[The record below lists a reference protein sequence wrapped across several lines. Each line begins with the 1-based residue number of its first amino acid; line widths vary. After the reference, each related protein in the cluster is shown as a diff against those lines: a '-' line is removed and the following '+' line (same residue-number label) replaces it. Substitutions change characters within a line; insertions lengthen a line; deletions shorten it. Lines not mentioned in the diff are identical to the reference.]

1 MKQKLRRYL
10 YLTLIL
16 ILTLT
21 AMPASAFADTD
32 SYGVDAEWYNFRN
45 NPENNG
51 ITDSATPVTA
61 EETALKWGVKYGTGW
76 SAAPT
81 PPLILNG
88 KLYIG
93 VGNQILELDRETGEE
108 LRRSDEMIGNVGY
121 AMNPLTY
128 ADGKLFV
135 QVGNGCIQ
143 AVDLKTLQCLWYTE
157 KIGGQTLCPISY
169 TNIDGTGYIYSGTW
183 ASETRAGS
191 YFCVTTDDENLTD
204 ADGTK
209 GGGKIKRLTWQ
220 FTPSKDD
227 EEVTSTPRG
236 FYWAGAYACENYVA
250 VGSDDGDYE
259 GSYTD
264 GACFYTLDPKTGEII
279 DKIGGIAGD
288 IRTTTVY
295 DNGYLYFGT
304 KGGVL
309 YKVEVSVNGELSNPS
324 SIDIKAALE
333 SDGTMMTAAPIVYGN
348 KIYVG
353 VSGSGGQFD
362 ADGGHCFC
370 VIDNSTGLNNDSVMY
385 TIAIPGYP
393 QAAALASTAYVN
405 EDFNGDNEPDG
416 RVYLYFTYN
425 APPGG
430 IYYCY
435 DTAEQTKYN
444 EDQSGLLFTPPTEMQ
459 QYCISTI
466 CTDNEGT
473 LYYKNDSCYLMAVEK
488 NPAYLN
494 GITVTGT
501 NQEAVSWDRNFASTV
516 TDYTL
521 KVPAT
526 METANI
532 TLDMNEG
539 MTATV
544 NGVGYKED
552 GVQIPLQQG
561 DTTVTVVV
569 SKDGHSRTYTLNVS
583 MLKAISTLDSMKVG
597 TSNSFSSFVN
607 LTPEFASAVTD
618 YSADTSATSNSF
630 WRVWL
635 KATDENST
643 INVTGVENVN
653 KINTSNGTPATDG
666 HDRWN
671 VYKVDRTKSAKVRI
685 DVTSEDGQVTTSYNL
700 TLLVPVKV
708 TGIEMSQ
715 EAATIDV
722 TETLDLDVTVKPSDA
737 TVQTVKWYSSNEE
750 IATVDENG
758 KVTPLKAG
766 NVTITAISDDSS
778 SITAKCEVTITAK
791 AALEGIKVGTSNS
804 FMSFLDITP
813 EFSPN
818 VTEYWVNTTDIGTFS
833 RVWVKAADP
842 DATVEVTYDDPNVLL
857 AQLHLGNEYTDYYDR
872 WHVDK
877 NDYDQDATIFID
889 VTSQDG
895 EKTTRYTLHL
905 FVNID
910 ATGVKINL
918 PEGYDGEIDVT
929 ETLQLSAE
937 VSPDNA
943 TVKTV
948 TWKSSDESIATV
960 DTNGKVTPMSSG
972 KVTITAVAD
981 GDNSITAE
989 CQVTITDKAAEVDAL
1004 IGGIG
1009 EVTLDSKAAID
1020 EARTAYEALT
1030 ADQKALV
1037 TKLANL
1043 EEAEAKYQELKDAAD
1058 KEETDKAAAKAVDE
1072 KITAIGEVTLGSKAA
1087 IDEARTAYEALTA
1100 DQKALVTKL
1109 ANLEEAEAKYQELK
1123 DAADKEE
1130 TDKAAAKAVDEKITA
1145 IGEVTLD
1152 SKAAI
1157 DEARTAYE
1165 ALTGD
1170 QKALVT
1176 KLTDLE
1182 AAEEEY
1188 QELYLG
1194 KVKEEAVSE
1203 INSYKDMADYRQAQ
1217 QEELTALIEAAE
1229 AAIGSAESEEAVNEA
1244 VISVKAEMDKVK
1256 TDDQLAEEEKLAADQ
1271 AAAGAVDEK
1280 ITAIGEVTLNSKA
1293 AIDEARTAYEAL
1305 TEDQKAL
1312 VTKLS
1317 DLEAAEKAY
1326 EELTNGN
1333 DDQIDDPGQPDDNDQ
1348 STNGTQNNATDPE
1361 NDKKDDTSMP
1371 KTGDDFM
1378 LLAWIAVLAFAS
1390 SGIVVFRRE
1399 RHNK

>member
-10 YLTLIL
+10 CMTLIL
-16 ILTLT
+16 ILTLS
-21 AMPASAFADTD
+21 AMPMSAFADTD

-51 ITDSATPVTA
+51 ITDSNTPITA

-81 PPLILNG
+81 PPLILSGN
-88 KLYIG
+88 LYIG
-93 VGNQILELDRETGEE
+93 VGNQILELDRETGKEI
-108 LRRSDEMIGNVGY
+108 RRSDEMIGNVGY

-143 AVDLKTLQCLWYTE
+143 AVDLKTLRCLWYTE

-191 YFCVTTDDENLTD
+191 YFCVTTDDKNLTD

-209 GGGKIKRLTWQ
+209 GGGKIKSLTWQ
-220 FTPSKDD
+220 FTPSEDD
-227 EEVTSTPRG
+227 EAVAGTPRG

-250 VGSDDGDYE
+250 VGSDDGEKE

-264 GACFYTLDPKTGEII
+264 GACFYTLDPKTGKII

-309 YKVEVSVNGELSNPS
+309 YKVEVSVNGKLSNPS
-324 SIDIKAALE
+324 SIDIKAALD

-370 VIDNSTGLNNDSVMY
+370 VIDNSTGLNNDSVKY

-393 QAAALASTAYVN
+393 QAAALASTAYVD

-435 DTAEQTKYN
+435 DTAEQTEYN
-444 EDQSGLLFTPPTEMQ
+444 EDQSGLLFTQPTEMQ

-501 NQEAVSWDRNFASTV
+501 KQEAVSWDRNFVSTV

-544 NGVGYKED
+544 NGVDYKED
-552 GVQIPLQQG
+552 GVQIALQQG

-569 SKDGHSRTYTLNVS
+569 SKDGYSRTYTLNIS

-597 TSNSFSSFVN
+597 TVNSFGSFVN

-618 YSADTSATSNSF
+618 YSADTSATSTRF

-643 INVTGVENVN
+643 IEVTGVENVEE
-653 KINTSNGTPATDG
+653 IETLSGTPATYG

-737 TVQTVKWYSSNEE
+737 TVQTVKWYSSDDE

-766 NVTITAISDDSS
+766 NVTITAISDDGA
-778 SITAKCEVTITAK
+778 SITAKCEVTI
-791 AALEGIKVGTSNS
+791 G
-804 FMSFLDITP
+804 
-813 EFSPN
+813 
-818 VTEYWVNTTDIGTFS
+818 
-833 RVWVKAADP
+833 
-842 DATVEVTYDDPNVLL
+842 
-857 AQLHLGNEYTDYYDR
+857 
-872 WHVDK
+872 
-877 NDYDQDATIFID
+877 
-889 VTSQDG
+889 
-895 EKTTRYTLHL
+895 
-905 FVNID
+905 
-910 ATGVKINL
+910 
-918 PEGYDGEIDVT
+918 
-929 ETLQLSAE
+929 
-937 VSPDNA
+937 
-943 TVKTV
+943 
-948 TWKSSDESIATV
+948 
-960 DTNGKVTPMSSG
+960 
-972 KVTITAVAD
+972 
-981 GDNSITAE
+981 
-989 CQVTITDKAAEVDAL
+989 DKAAEVDAL
-1004 IGGIG
+1004 ISAIG
-1009 EVTLDSKAAID
+1009 EVTLDSKADID
-1020 EARTAYEALT
+1020 IARAAYDSLT
-1030 ADQKALV
+1030 DDQKALV
-1037 TKLANL
+1037 TKLSDL
-1043 EEAEAKYQELKDAAD
+1043 EAAEAKYQELKEAAD
-1058 KEETDKAAAKAVDE
+1058 KEAADKAAA
-1072 KITAIGEVTLGSKAA
+1072 G
-1087 IDEARTAYEALTA
+1087 
-1100 DQKALVTKL
+1100 
-1109 ANLEEAEAKYQELK
+1109 
-1123 DAADKEE
+1123 
-1130 TDKAAAKAVDEKITA
+1130 AVDEKITA

-1165 ALTGD
+1165 ALTVD

-1217 QEELTALIEAAE
+1217 QEELTALIEAAK

-1271 AAAGAVDEK
+1271 AAAGEVDEK

-1305 TEDQKAL
+1305 TGDQKAL

-1333 DDQIDDPGQPDDNDQ
+1333 DDKIDDPGQPDDNDQ

>member
-10 YLTLIL
+10 YLTLVL

-21 AMPASAFADTD
+21 AMPMSAFADTD

-51 ITDSATPVTA
+51 ITDSAIPVTA

-93 VGNQILELDRETGEE
+93 VGNQILMLDRETGEE

-143 AVDLKTLQCLWYTE
+143 AVDLETLQCLWYTE

-209 GGGKIKRLTWQ
+209 GGGKIKSLTWQ
-220 FTPSKDD
+220 FTPFEDD

-264 GACFYTLDPKTGEII
+264 GACFYTLDPETGEII

-324 SIDIKAALE
+324 SIDIKAALD

-370 VIDNSTGLNNDSVMY
+370 VIDNSTGLDNDSVMY

-393 QAAALASTAYVN
+393 QAAALASTAYVD

-435 DTAEQTKYN
+435 DTAEQTEYN

-501 NQEAVSWDRNFASTV
+501 KQEAVSWDRNFASTV

-521 KVPAT
+521 KVSAT

-544 NGVGYKED
+544 NGVDYKED

-569 SKDGHSRTYTLNVS
+569 SKDGYSRTYTLNIS
-583 MLKAISTLDSMKVG
+583 MLKTISTLDSMKVG

-618 YSADTSATSNSF
+618 YSADTSATSTSF

-643 INVTGVENVN
+643 IEVTGVENVE
-653 KINTSNGTPATDG
+653 KINTSSGTPVTDG

-671 VYKVDRTKSAKVRI
+671 VYKLDDEKTAKIRI

-715 EAATIDV
+715 TTASIDV
-722 TETLDLDVTVKPSDA
+722 TETLDLDVTVTPSDA
-737 TVQTVKWYSSNEE
+737 TVQTVKWYSSDDD

-766 NVTITAISDDSS
+766 NVTITAISDDGA
-778 SITAKCEVTITAK
+778 SITAKCEVTI
-791 AALEGIKVGTSNS
+791 G
-804 FMSFLDITP
+804 
-813 EFSPN
+813 
-818 VTEYWVNTTDIGTFS
+818 
-833 RVWVKAADP
+833 
-842 DATVEVTYDDPNVLL
+842 
-857 AQLHLGNEYTDYYDR
+857 
-872 WHVDK
+872 
-877 NDYDQDATIFID
+877 
-889 VTSQDG
+889 
-895 EKTTRYTLHL
+895 
-905 FVNID
+905 
-910 ATGVKINL
+910 
-918 PEGYDGEIDVT
+918 
-929 ETLQLSAE
+929 
-937 VSPDNA
+937 
-943 TVKTV
+943 
-948 TWKSSDESIATV
+948 
-960 DTNGKVTPMSSG
+960 
-972 KVTITAVAD
+972 
-981 GDNSITAE
+981 
-989 CQVTITDKAAEVDAL
+989 DKAAEVDAL
-1004 IGGIG
+1004 ISAIG
-1009 EVTLDSKAAID
+1009 EVTLDSKADID
-1020 EARTAYEALT
+1020 IARAAYDSLT
-1030 ADQKALV
+1030 DDQKALV
-1037 TKLANL
+1037 TKLSDL
-1043 EEAEAKYQELKDAAD
+1043 EAAEAKYQELKEAAD
-1058 KEETDKAAAKAVDE
+1058 KEAADKAAA
-1072 KITAIGEVTLGSKAA
+1072 G
-1087 IDEARTAYEALTA
+1087 
-1100 DQKALVTKL
+1100 
-1109 ANLEEAEAKYQELK
+1109 
-1123 DAADKEE
+1123 
-1130 TDKAAAKAVDEKITA
+1130 AVDEKITA

-1165 ALTGD
+1165 ALTVD

-1217 QEELTALIEAAE
+1217 QEELTALIEAAK

-1256 TDDQLAEEEKLAADQ
+1256 TDDRLAEEEKLAADQ

-1399 RHNK
+1399 KHNK

>member
-10 YLTLIL
+10 YLTLVL

-21 AMPASAFADTD
+21 AMPMSAFADTD

-51 ITDSATPVTA
+51 ITDSAIPVTA

-93 VGNQILELDRETGEE
+93 VGNQILMLDRETGEE

-143 AVDLKTLQCLWYTE
+143 AVDLETLQCLWYTE

-209 GGGKIKRLTWQ
+209 GGGKIKSLTWQ
-220 FTPSKDD
+220 FTPFEDD

-264 GACFYTLDPKTGEII
+264 GACFYTLDPETGEII

-324 SIDIKAALE
+324 SIDIKAALD

-370 VIDNSTGLNNDSVMY
+370 VIDNSTGLDNDSVMY

-393 QAAALASTAYVN
+393 QAAALASTAYVD

-435 DTAEQTKYN
+435 DTAEQTEYN

-501 NQEAVSWDRNFASTV
+501 KQEAVSWDRNFASTV

-521 KVPAT
+521 KVSAT

-544 NGVGYKED
+544 NGVDYKED

-569 SKDGHSRTYTLNVS
+569 SKDGYSRTYTLNIS
-583 MLKAISTLDSMKVG
+583 MLKTISTLDSMKVG

-618 YSADTSATSNSF
+618 YSADTSATSTSF

-643 INVTGVENVN
+643 IEVTGVENVE
-653 KINTSNGTPATDG
+653 KINTSSGTPVTDG

-671 VYKVDRTKSAKVRI
+671 VYKLDDEKTAKIRI

-715 EAATIDV
+715 TTASIDV
-722 TETLDLDVTVKPSDA
+722 TETLDLDVTVTPSDA
-737 TVQTVKWYSSNEE
+737 TVQTVKWYSSDDE

-766 NVTITAISDDSS
+766 NVTITAISDDGA
-778 SITAKCEVTITAK
+778 SITAKCEVTI
-791 AALEGIKVGTSNS
+791 G
-804 FMSFLDITP
+804 
-813 EFSPN
+813 
-818 VTEYWVNTTDIGTFS
+818 
-833 RVWVKAADP
+833 
-842 DATVEVTYDDPNVLL
+842 
-857 AQLHLGNEYTDYYDR
+857 
-872 WHVDK
+872 
-877 NDYDQDATIFID
+877 
-889 VTSQDG
+889 
-895 EKTTRYTLHL
+895 
-905 FVNID
+905 
-910 ATGVKINL
+910 
-918 PEGYDGEIDVT
+918 
-929 ETLQLSAE
+929 
-937 VSPDNA
+937 
-943 TVKTV
+943 
-948 TWKSSDESIATV
+948 
-960 DTNGKVTPMSSG
+960 
-972 KVTITAVAD
+972 
-981 GDNSITAE
+981 
-989 CQVTITDKAAEVDAL
+989 DKAAEVDAL
-1004 IGGIG
+1004 ISAIG
-1009 EVTLDSKAAID
+1009 EVTLDSKADID
-1020 EARTAYEALT
+1020 IARAAYDSLT
-1030 ADQKALV
+1030 DDQKALV
-1037 TKLANL
+1037 TKLSDL
-1043 EEAEAKYQELKDAAD
+1043 EAAEAKYQELKEAAD
-1058 KEETDKAAAKAVDE
+1058 KEAADKAAA
-1072 KITAIGEVTLGSKAA
+1072 G
-1087 IDEARTAYEALTA
+1087 
-1100 DQKALVTKL
+1100 
-1109 ANLEEAEAKYQELK
+1109 
-1123 DAADKEE
+1123 
-1130 TDKAAAKAVDEKITA
+1130 AVDEKITA

-1165 ALTGD
+1165 ALTVD

-1217 QEELTALIEAAE
+1217 QEELTALIEAAK

-1256 TDDQLAEEEKLAADQ
+1256 TDDRLAEEEKLAADQ

-1399 RHNK
+1399 KHNK

>member
-10 YLTLIL
+10 YLTLVL

-51 ITDSATPVTA
+51 ITDSAIPVTA
-61 EETALKWGVKYGTGW
+61 EETALKWGVKYGKGW

-93 VGNQILELDRETGEE
+93 VGNQILELDRKTGEE

-143 AVDLKTLQCLWYTE
+143 AVDLETLQCLWYTE

-191 YFCVTTDDENLTD
+191 YFCVTTDNKNLTD
-204 ADGTK
+204 AGDTK
-209 GGGKIKRLTWQ
+209 GGGRIKSLTWQ
-220 FTPSKDD
+220 FTPSEDD

-324 SIDIKAALE
+324 SIDIKAALD

-370 VIDNSTGLNNDSVMY
+370 VIDNSTGLDNDSVMY

-393 QAAALASTAYVN
+393 QAAALASTAYVD

-435 DTAEQTKYN
+435 DTAEQTEYN

-501 NQEAVSWDRNFASTV
+501 KQEAVSWDRNFASTV

-544 NGVGYKED
+544 NGVDYKED
-552 GVQIPLQQG
+552 GVQIALQQG

-569 SKDGHSRTYTLNVS
+569 SKDGYSRTYTLNIS
-583 MLKAISTLDSMKVG
+583 MLKTISTLDSMKVG

-618 YSADTSATSNSF
+618 YSADTSATSTSF

-643 INVTGVENVN
+643 IEVTGVENVE
-653 KINTSNGTPATDG
+653 KINTSSGTPVTDG

-671 VYKVDRTKSAKVRI
+671 VYKLDDEKTAKIRI

-715 EAATIDV
+715 TTASIDV
-722 TETLDLDVTVKPSDA
+722 TETLDLDVTVTPSDA
-737 TVQTVKWYSSNEE
+737 TVQTVKWYSSDDE

-766 NVTITAISDDSS
+766 NVTITAISDDGA
-778 SITAKCEVTITAK
+778 SITAKCEVTI
-791 AALEGIKVGTSNS
+791 G
-804 FMSFLDITP
+804 
-813 EFSPN
+813 
-818 VTEYWVNTTDIGTFS
+818 
-833 RVWVKAADP
+833 
-842 DATVEVTYDDPNVLL
+842 
-857 AQLHLGNEYTDYYDR
+857 
-872 WHVDK
+872 
-877 NDYDQDATIFID
+877 
-889 VTSQDG
+889 
-895 EKTTRYTLHL
+895 
-905 FVNID
+905 
-910 ATGVKINL
+910 
-918 PEGYDGEIDVT
+918 
-929 ETLQLSAE
+929 
-937 VSPDNA
+937 
-943 TVKTV
+943 
-948 TWKSSDESIATV
+948 
-960 DTNGKVTPMSSG
+960 
-972 KVTITAVAD
+972 
-981 GDNSITAE
+981 
-989 CQVTITDKAAEVDAL
+989 DKAAEVDAL
-1004 IGGIG
+1004 ISAIG
-1009 EVTLDSKAAID
+1009 EVTLDSKADID
-1020 EARTAYEALT
+1020 IARAAYDSLT
-1030 ADQKALV
+1030 DDQKALV
-1037 TKLANL
+1037 TKLSDL
-1043 EEAEAKYQELKDAAD
+1043 EAAEAKYQELKEAAD
-1058 KEETDKAAAKAVDE
+1058 KEAADKAAA
-1072 KITAIGEVTLGSKAA
+1072 G
-1087 IDEARTAYEALTA
+1087 
-1100 DQKALVTKL
+1100 
-1109 ANLEEAEAKYQELK
+1109 
-1123 DAADKEE
+1123 
-1130 TDKAAAKAVDEKITA
+1130 AVDEKITA

-1165 ALTGD
+1165 ALTVD

-1217 QEELTALIEAAE
+1217 QEELTALIEAAK

-1271 AAAGAVDEK
+1271 AAAGEVDEK

-1305 TEDQKAL
+1305 TGDQKAL

-1333 DDQIDDPGQPDDNDQ
+1333 DDKIDDPGQPDDNDQ

>member
-10 YLTLIL
+10 YLTLVL

-51 ITDSATPVTA
+51 ITDSAIPVTA

-108 LRRSDEMIGNVGY
+108 LRRSDAMIGNVGY

-143 AVDLKTLQCLWYTE
+143 AVDLETLQCLWYTE

-209 GGGKIKRLTWQ
+209 GGGKIKSLTWQ
-220 FTPSKDD
+220 FTPSEDD

-324 SIDIKAALE
+324 SIDIKAALD

-370 VIDNSTGLNNDSVMY
+370 VIDNSTGLDNDSVRY

-393 QAAALASTAYVN
+393 QAAALASTAYVD

-435 DTAEQTKYN
+435 DTAEQTEYN

-544 NGVGYKED
+544 NGVDYKED
-552 GVQIPLQQG
+552 GVQIALQQG

-569 SKDGHSRTYTLNVS
+569 SKDGYSRTYTLNIS
-583 MLKAISTLDSMKVG
+583 MLKTISTLDSMKVG

-618 YSADTSATSNSF
+618 YSADTSATSTRF

-643 INVTGVENVN
+643 IEVTGVENVEE
-653 KINTSNGTPATDG
+653 INTSSGTPVTDG

-671 VYKVDRTKSAKVRI
+671 VYKLDDEKTAKIRI

-715 EAATIDV
+715 TTASIDV
-722 TETLDLDVTVKPSDA
+722 TETLDLDVTVTPSDA
-737 TVQTVKWYSSNEE
+737 TVQTVKWYSSDDE

-766 NVTITAISDDSS
+766 NVTITAISDDGA
-778 SITAKCEVTITAK
+778 SITAKCEVTI
-791 AALEGIKVGTSNS
+791 G
-804 FMSFLDITP
+804 
-813 EFSPN
+813 
-818 VTEYWVNTTDIGTFS
+818 
-833 RVWVKAADP
+833 
-842 DATVEVTYDDPNVLL
+842 
-857 AQLHLGNEYTDYYDR
+857 
-872 WHVDK
+872 
-877 NDYDQDATIFID
+877 
-889 VTSQDG
+889 
-895 EKTTRYTLHL
+895 
-905 FVNID
+905 
-910 ATGVKINL
+910 
-918 PEGYDGEIDVT
+918 
-929 ETLQLSAE
+929 
-937 VSPDNA
+937 
-943 TVKTV
+943 
-948 TWKSSDESIATV
+948 
-960 DTNGKVTPMSSG
+960 
-972 KVTITAVAD
+972 
-981 GDNSITAE
+981 
-989 CQVTITDKAAEVDAL
+989 DKAAEVDAL
-1004 IGGIG
+1004 ISAIG
-1009 EVTLDSKAAID
+1009 EVTLDSKADID
-1020 EARTAYEALT
+1020 IARAAYDSLT
-1030 ADQKALV
+1030 DDQKALV
-1037 TKLANL
+1037 TKLSDL
-1043 EEAEAKYQELKDAAD
+1043 EAAEAKYQELKEAAD
-1058 KEETDKAAAKAVDE
+1058 KEAADKAAA
-1072 KITAIGEVTLGSKAA
+1072 G
-1087 IDEARTAYEALTA
+1087 
-1100 DQKALVTKL
+1100 
-1109 ANLEEAEAKYQELK
+1109 
-1123 DAADKEE
+1123 
-1130 TDKAAAKAVDEKITA
+1130 AVDEKITA

-1165 ALTGD
+1165 ALTVD

-1217 QEELTALIEAAE
+1217 QEELTALIEAAK

-1271 AAAGAVDEK
+1271 AAAGEVDEK

-1305 TEDQKAL
+1305 TGDQKAL

-1333 DDQIDDPGQPDDNDQ
+1333 DDKIDDPGQPDDNDQ

>member
-51 ITDSATPVTA
+51 KTDSATPVTA

-143 AVDLKTLQCLWYTE
+143 AVDLETLQCLWYTE

-209 GGGKIKRLTWQ
+209 GGGKIKNLTWQ
-220 FTPSKDD
+220 FTPSEDDKD
-227 EEVTSTPRG
+227 VTSTPRG
-236 FYWAGAYACENYVA
+236 FYWAGAYACEKYVA

-264 GACFYTLDPKTGEII
+264 GACFYTLDPTTGEII
-279 DKIGGIAGD
+279 NKIGGIAGD

-309 YKVEVSVNGELSNPS
+309 YKVEVSENGELSNPS
-324 SIDIKAALE
+324 SIDIKAALD
-333 SDGTMMTAAPIVYGN
+333 SDGNMMTAAPIVYGN

-370 VIDNSTGLNNDSVMY
+370 VIDNSTGLDNDSVMY

-393 QAAALASTAYVN
+393 QAAALASTAYVD

-435 DTAEQTKYN
+435 DTAEQTEYN

-526 METANI
+526 MEAANI

-544 NGVGYKED
+544 NGVDYKEG
-552 GVQIPLQQG
+552 GVPVTLEQG

-569 SKDGHSRTYTLNVS
+569 SKDGYSRTYTLNIS

-597 TSNSFSSFVN
+597 TSNSFSSFVT

-618 YSADTSATSNSF
+618 YSADTSATSTSF

-643 INVTGVENVN
+643 IEVTGVENVE
-653 KINTSNGTPATDG
+653 KINTSSGTPVTDG

-671 VYKVDRTKSAKVRI
+671 VYKLDDEKTAKIRI

-715 EAATIDV
+715 TTASIDV
-722 TETLDLDVTVKPSDA
+722 TETLDLDVTVTPSDA
-737 TVQTVKWYSSNEE
+737 TVQTVKWYSSDDE

-766 NVTITAISDDSS
+766 NVTITAISDDGA
-778 SITAKCEVTITAK
+778 SITAKCEVTI
-791 AALEGIKVGTSNS
+791 G
-804 FMSFLDITP
+804 
-813 EFSPN
+813 
-818 VTEYWVNTTDIGTFS
+818 
-833 RVWVKAADP
+833 
-842 DATVEVTYDDPNVLL
+842 
-857 AQLHLGNEYTDYYDR
+857 
-872 WHVDK
+872 
-877 NDYDQDATIFID
+877 
-889 VTSQDG
+889 
-895 EKTTRYTLHL
+895 
-905 FVNID
+905 
-910 ATGVKINL
+910 
-918 PEGYDGEIDVT
+918 
-929 ETLQLSAE
+929 
-937 VSPDNA
+937 
-943 TVKTV
+943 
-948 TWKSSDESIATV
+948 
-960 DTNGKVTPMSSG
+960 
-972 KVTITAVAD
+972 
-981 GDNSITAE
+981 
-989 CQVTITDKAAEVDAL
+989 DKAAEVDAL
-1004 IGGIG
+1004 ITAIG
-1009 EVTLDSKAAID
+1009 EVTLDSKADID
-1020 EARTAYEALT
+1020 IARAAYDSLT
-1030 ADQKALV
+1030 DDQKALV
-1037 TKLANL
+1037 TKLSDL
-1043 EEAEAKYQELKDAAD
+1043 EAAEAKYQELKEAAD
-1058 KEETDKAAAKAVDE
+1058 KEAADKAAA
-1072 KITAIGEVTLGSKAA
+1072 G
-1087 IDEARTAYEALTA
+1087 
-1100 DQKALVTKL
+1100 
-1109 ANLEEAEAKYQELK
+1109 
-1123 DAADKEE
+1123 
-1130 TDKAAAKAVDEKITA
+1130 AVDEKITA

-1165 ALTGD
+1165 ALTVD

-1305 TEDQKAL
+1305 TGDQKAL

-1378 LLAWIAVLAFAS
+1378 LLAWIAVLGFAS

>member
-10 YLTLIL
+10 YLTLVL

-51 ITDSATPVTA
+51 ITDSAIPVTA
-61 EETALKWGVKYGTGW
+61 EETALKWGVKYGKGW

-93 VGNQILELDRETGEE
+93 VGNQILELDRKTGEE

-143 AVDLKTLQCLWYTE
+143 AVDLETLQCLWYTE

-191 YFCVTTDDENLTD
+191 YFCVTTDNKNLTD
-204 ADGTK
+204 AGDTK
-209 GGGKIKRLTWQ
+209 GGGRIKSLTWQ
-220 FTPSKDD
+220 FTPSEDD

-324 SIDIKAALE
+324 SIDIKAALD

-370 VIDNSTGLNNDSVMY
+370 VIDNSTGLDNDSVMY

-393 QAAALASTAYVN
+393 QAAALASTAYVD

-435 DTAEQTKYN
+435 DTAEQTEYN

-501 NQEAVSWDRNFASTV
+501 KQEAVSWDRNFASTV

-544 NGVGYKED
+544 NGVDYKED
-552 GVQIPLQQG
+552 GVQIALQQG

-569 SKDGHSRTYTLNVS
+569 SKDGYSRTYTLNIS
-583 MLKAISTLDSMKVG
+583 MLKTISTLDSMKVG

-618 YSADTSATSNSF
+618 YSADTSATSTSF

-643 INVTGVENVN
+643 IEVTGVENVE
-653 KINTSNGTPATDG
+653 KINTSSGTPVTDG

-671 VYKVDRTKSAKVRI
+671 VYKLDDEKTAKIRI

-715 EAATIDV
+715 TTASIDV
-722 TETLDLDVTVKPSDA
+722 TETLDLDVTVTPSDA
-737 TVQTVKWYSSNEE
+737 TVQTVKWYSSDDE

-766 NVTITAISDDSS
+766 NVTITAISDDGA
-778 SITAKCEVTITAK
+778 SITAKCEVTI
-791 AALEGIKVGTSNS
+791 G
-804 FMSFLDITP
+804 
-813 EFSPN
+813 
-818 VTEYWVNTTDIGTFS
+818 
-833 RVWVKAADP
+833 
-842 DATVEVTYDDPNVLL
+842 
-857 AQLHLGNEYTDYYDR
+857 
-872 WHVDK
+872 
-877 NDYDQDATIFID
+877 
-889 VTSQDG
+889 
-895 EKTTRYTLHL
+895 
-905 FVNID
+905 
-910 ATGVKINL
+910 
-918 PEGYDGEIDVT
+918 
-929 ETLQLSAE
+929 
-937 VSPDNA
+937 
-943 TVKTV
+943 
-948 TWKSSDESIATV
+948 
-960 DTNGKVTPMSSG
+960 
-972 KVTITAVAD
+972 
-981 GDNSITAE
+981 
-989 CQVTITDKAAEVDAL
+989 DKAAEVDAL
-1004 IGGIG
+1004 ISAIG
-1009 EVTLDSKAAID
+1009 EVTLDSKADID
-1020 EARTAYEALT
+1020 IARAAYDSLT
-1030 ADQKALV
+1030 DDQKALV
-1037 TKLANL
+1037 TKLSDL
-1043 EEAEAKYQELKDAAD
+1043 EAAEAKYQELKEAAD
-1058 KEETDKAAAKAVDE
+1058 KEAADKAAA
-1072 KITAIGEVTLGSKAA
+1072 G
-1087 IDEARTAYEALTA
+1087 
-1100 DQKALVTKL
+1100 
-1109 ANLEEAEAKYQELK
+1109 
-1123 DAADKEE
+1123 
-1130 TDKAAAKAVDEKITA
+1130 AVDEKITA

-1165 ALTGD
+1165 ALTVD

-1217 QEELTALIEAAE
+1217 QEELTALIEAAK

-1271 AAAGAVDEK
+1271 AAAGEVDEK

-1305 TEDQKAL
+1305 TGDQKAL

-1333 DDQIDDPGQPDDNDQ
+1333 DDKIDDPGQPDDNDQ

-1378 LLAWIAVLAFAS
+1378 LLAWIAVLAFAA

>member
-51 ITDSATPVTA
+51 ITDSATPVTVD
-61 EETALKWGVKYGTGW
+61 ETALKWGVKYGTGW

-143 AVDLKTLQCLWYTE
+143 AVDLETLQCLWYTE

-191 YFCVTTDDENLTD
+191 YFCVTTDDKNLTD

-209 GGGKIKRLTWQ
+209 GGGKIKSLTWQ
-220 FTPSKDD
+220 FTPSEDD
-227 EEVTSTPRG
+227 EAVAGTPRG

-264 GACFYTLDPKTGEII
+264 GACFYTLDPETGEII

-324 SIDIKAALE
+324 SIDIKAALD

-370 VIDNSTGLNNDSVMY
+370 VIDNSTGLDNGSVRY

-393 QAAALASTAYVN
+393 QAAALASTAYVD

-425 APPGG
+425 ATPGG

-501 NQEAVSWDRNFASTV
+501 KQEAVSWDRNFASTV

-544 NGVGYKED
+544 NGVDYKED
-552 GVQIPLQQG
+552 GVQIALQQG

-569 SKDGHSRTYTLNVS
+569 SKDGYSRTYTLNIS

-597 TSNSFSSFVN
+597 TSNGFNSFVN

-618 YSADTSATSNSF
+618 YSADTSATSTSF

-643 INVTGVENVN
+643 IEVTGVENVE
-653 KINTSNGTPATDG
+653 KINTSSGTPVTDG

-671 VYKVDRTKSAKVRI
+671 VYKLDDEKTAKIRI

-715 EAATIDV
+715 TTASIDV
-722 TETLDLDVTVKPSDA
+722 TETLDLDVTVTPSDA
-737 TVQTVKWYSSNEE
+737 TVQTVKWYSSDDE

-766 NVTITAISDDSS
+766 NVTITAISDDGA
-778 SITAKCEVTITAK
+778 SITAKCEVTI
-791 AALEGIKVGTSNS
+791 G
-804 FMSFLDITP
+804 
-813 EFSPN
+813 
-818 VTEYWVNTTDIGTFS
+818 
-833 RVWVKAADP
+833 
-842 DATVEVTYDDPNVLL
+842 
-857 AQLHLGNEYTDYYDR
+857 
-872 WHVDK
+872 
-877 NDYDQDATIFID
+877 
-889 VTSQDG
+889 
-895 EKTTRYTLHL
+895 
-905 FVNID
+905 
-910 ATGVKINL
+910 
-918 PEGYDGEIDVT
+918 
-929 ETLQLSAE
+929 
-937 VSPDNA
+937 
-943 TVKTV
+943 
-948 TWKSSDESIATV
+948 
-960 DTNGKVTPMSSG
+960 
-972 KVTITAVAD
+972 
-981 GDNSITAE
+981 
-989 CQVTITDKAAEVDAL
+989 DKAAEVDAL
-1004 IGGIG
+1004 ISAIG
-1009 EVTLDSKAAID
+1009 EVTLDSKADVDI
-1020 EARTAYEALT
+1020 ARAAYDSLT
-1030 ADQKALV
+1030 DDQKALV
-1037 TKLANL
+1037 TKLSDL
-1043 EEAEAKYQELKDAAD
+1043 EAAEAKYQELKEAAD
-1058 KEETDKAAAKAVDE
+1058 KEAADKAAA
-1072 KITAIGEVTLGSKAA
+1072 G
-1087 IDEARTAYEALTA
+1087 
-1100 DQKALVTKL
+1100 
-1109 ANLEEAEAKYQELK
+1109 
-1123 DAADKEE
+1123 
-1130 TDKAAAKAVDEKITA
+1130 AVDEKITA

-1165 ALTGD
+1165 ALTVD

-1217 QEELTALIEAAE
+1217 QEELTALIEAAK

-1271 AAAGAVDEK
+1271 AAAGEVDEK

-1305 TEDQKAL
+1305 TGDQKAL

-1333 DDQIDDPGQPDDNDQ
+1333 DDKIDDPCQPDDNDQ

>member
-143 AVDLKTLQCLWYTE
+143 AVDLETLQCLWYTE

-209 GGGKIKRLTWQ
+209 GGGKIKNLTWQ
-220 FTPSKDD
+220 FTPSEDDKD
-227 EEVTSTPRG
+227 VTSTPRG
-236 FYWAGAYACENYVA
+236 FYWAGAYACEKYVA

-264 GACFYTLDPKTGEII
+264 GACFYTLDPTTGEII
-279 DKIGGIAGD
+279 GKIGGIAGD

-309 YKVEVSVNGELSNPS
+309 YKVEVSENGELSNPS
-324 SIDIKAALE
+324 SIDIKAALD

-370 VIDNSTGLNNDSVMY
+370 VIDNSTGLDNDSVMY

-393 QAAALASTAYVN
+393 QAAALASTAYVD

-435 DTAEQTKYN
+435 DTAEQTEYN

-526 METANI
+526 MEAANI

-544 NGVGYKED
+544 NGVDYKEG
-552 GVQIPLQQG
+552 GVPVTLEQG

-569 SKDGHSRTYTLNVS
+569 SKDGYSRTYTLNIS

-597 TSNSFSSFVN
+597 TSNSFSSFVT

-618 YSADTSATSNSF
+618 YSADTSATSTSF

-643 INVTGVENVN
+643 IEVTGVENVE
-653 KINTSNGTPATDG
+653 KINTSSGTPVTDG

-671 VYKVDRTKSAKVRI
+671 VYKLDDEKTAKIRI

-715 EAATIDV
+715 TTASIDV
-722 TETLDLDVTVKPSDA
+722 TETLDLDVTVTPSDA
-737 TVQTVKWYSSNEE
+737 TVQTVKWYSSDDE

-766 NVTITAISDDSS
+766 NVTITAISDDGA
-778 SITAKCEVTITAK
+778 SITAKCEVTI
-791 AALEGIKVGTSNS
+791 G
-804 FMSFLDITP
+804 
-813 EFSPN
+813 
-818 VTEYWVNTTDIGTFS
+818 
-833 RVWVKAADP
+833 
-842 DATVEVTYDDPNVLL
+842 
-857 AQLHLGNEYTDYYDR
+857 
-872 WHVDK
+872 
-877 NDYDQDATIFID
+877 
-889 VTSQDG
+889 
-895 EKTTRYTLHL
+895 
-905 FVNID
+905 
-910 ATGVKINL
+910 
-918 PEGYDGEIDVT
+918 
-929 ETLQLSAE
+929 
-937 VSPDNA
+937 
-943 TVKTV
+943 
-948 TWKSSDESIATV
+948 
-960 DTNGKVTPMSSG
+960 
-972 KVTITAVAD
+972 
-981 GDNSITAE
+981 
-989 CQVTITDKAAEVDAL
+989 DKAAEVDAF
-1004 IGGIG
+1004 ISAIG
-1009 EVTLDSKAAID
+1009 EVTLDSKADID
-1020 EARTAYEALT
+1020 IARAAYDSLT
-1030 ADQKALV
+1030 DDQKALV
-1037 TKLANL
+1037 TKLSDL
-1043 EEAEAKYQELKDAAD
+1043 EAAEAKYQELKEAAD
-1058 KEETDKAAAKAVDE
+1058 KEAADKAAA
-1072 KITAIGEVTLGSKAA
+1072 G
-1087 IDEARTAYEALTA
+1087 
-1100 DQKALVTKL
+1100 
-1109 ANLEEAEAKYQELK
+1109 
-1123 DAADKEE
+1123 
-1130 TDKAAAKAVDEKITA
+1130 AVDEKITA

-1165 ALTGD
+1165 ALTVD

-1229 AAIGSAESEEAVNEA
+1229 AAIGSAESAEAVNEA
-1244 VISVKAEMDKVK
+1244 VISVKAEMDKIK

-1305 TEDQKAL
+1305 TGDQKAL

-1348 STNGTQNNATDPE
+1348 STNGTQNKATDPE

-1378 LLAWIAVLAFAS
+1378 LLAWIAVLGFAS

>member
-10 YLTLIL
+10 YLTLVL

-51 ITDSATPVTA
+51 ITDSAIPVTA

-143 AVDLKTLQCLWYTE
+143 AVDLETLQCLWYTE

-209 GGGKIKRLTWQ
+209 GGGRIKSLTWQ
-220 FTPSKDD
+220 FTPSEDD
-227 EEVTSTPRG
+227 EEVAGTPRG

-264 GACFYTLDPKTGEII
+264 GACFYTLDPKTGKII
-279 DKIGGIAGD
+279 GKIGGIAGD

-324 SIDIKAALE
+324 SIDIKAALD

-370 VIDNSTGLNNDSVMY
+370 VIDNSTGLDNDSVMY

-393 QAAALASTAYVN
+393 QAAALASTAYVD

-435 DTAEQTKYN
+435 DTAEQTEYN

-544 NGVGYKED
+544 NGVDYKED
-552 GVQIPLQQG
+552 GVQIALQQG

-569 SKDGHSRTYTLNVS
+569 SKDGYSRTYTLNIS
-583 MLKAISTLDSMKVG
+583 KLKTISTLDSMKVG

-618 YSADTSATSNSF
+618 YSADTSATSTSF

-643 INVTGVENVN
+643 IEVTGVENVE
-653 KINTSNGTPATDG
+653 KINTSSGTPVTDG

-671 VYKVDRTKSAKVRI
+671 VYKLDDEKTAKIRI

-715 EAATIDV
+715 TTASIDV
-722 TETLDLDVTVKPSDA
+722 TETLDLDVTVTPSDA
-737 TVQTVKWYSSNEE
+737 TVQTVKWYSSDDE

-766 NVTITAISDDSS
+766 NVTITAISDDGA
-778 SITAKCEVTITAK
+778 SITAKCDVTITAK
-791 AALEGIKVGTSNS
+791 AALEGIKVGTSNN

-1072 KITAIGEVTLGSKAA
+1072 KITAIGEVTL
-1087 IDEARTAYEALTA
+1087 
-1100 DQKALVTKL
+1100 
-1109 ANLEEAEAKYQELK
+1109 
-1123 DAADKEE
+1123 
-1130 TDKAAAKAVDEKITA
+1130 
-1145 IGEVTLD
+1145 D

-1165 ALTGD
+1165 ALTVD

-1217 QEELTALIEAAE
+1217 QEELTALIEAAK

-1271 AAAGAVDEK
+1271 AAAGEVDEK

-1305 TEDQKAL
+1305 TGDQKAL

-1333 DDQIDDPGQPDDNDQ
+1333 DDKIDDPGQPDDNDQ

>member
-10 YLTLIL
+10 YLTLVL

-51 ITDSATPVTA
+51 ITDSAIPVTA

-143 AVDLKTLQCLWYTE
+143 AVDLETLQCLWYTE

-209 GGGKIKRLTWQ
+209 GGGKIKSLTWQ
-220 FTPSKDD
+220 FTPSEDD
-227 EEVTSTPRG
+227 EAVAGTPRG

-324 SIDIKAALE
+324 SIDIKAALD

-370 VIDNSTGLNNDSVMY
+370 VIDNSTGLDNDSVMY

-393 QAAALASTAYVN
+393 QAAALASTAYVD

-435 DTAEQTKYN
+435 DTAEQTEYN

-501 NQEAVSWDRNFASTV
+501 KQEAVSWDRNFVSTV

-544 NGVGYKED
+544 NGVDYKED
-552 GVQIPLQQG
+552 GVQIALQQG

-569 SKDGHSRTYTLNVS
+569 SKDGYSRTYTLNIS
-583 MLKAISTLDSMKVG
+583 MLKTISTLDSMKVG
-597 TSNSFSSFVN
+597 TSNSFRSFVN

-618 YSADTSATSNSF
+618 YSADTSATSTSF

-643 INVTGVENVN
+643 IEVTGVENVKN
-653 KINTSNGTPATDG
+653 IDTLSGTPVTDG

-715 EAATIDV
+715 TTASIDV
-722 TETLDLDVTVKPSDA
+722 TETLDLDVTVTPSDA
-737 TVQTVKWYSSNEE
+737 TVQTVKWYSSDDE

-766 NVTITAISDDSS
+766 NVTITAISDDGA
-778 SITAKCEVTITAK
+778 SITAKCEVTI
-791 AALEGIKVGTSNS
+791 G
-804 FMSFLDITP
+804 
-813 EFSPN
+813 
-818 VTEYWVNTTDIGTFS
+818 
-833 RVWVKAADP
+833 
-842 DATVEVTYDDPNVLL
+842 
-857 AQLHLGNEYTDYYDR
+857 
-872 WHVDK
+872 
-877 NDYDQDATIFID
+877 
-889 VTSQDG
+889 
-895 EKTTRYTLHL
+895 
-905 FVNID
+905 
-910 ATGVKINL
+910 
-918 PEGYDGEIDVT
+918 
-929 ETLQLSAE
+929 
-937 VSPDNA
+937 
-943 TVKTV
+943 
-948 TWKSSDESIATV
+948 
-960 DTNGKVTPMSSG
+960 
-972 KVTITAVAD
+972 
-981 GDNSITAE
+981 
-989 CQVTITDKAAEVDAL
+989 DKAAEVDAL
-1004 IGGIG
+1004 ISAIG
-1009 EVTLDSKAAID
+1009 EVTLDSKADID
-1020 EARTAYEALT
+1020 IARAAYDSLT
-1030 ADQKALV
+1030 DDQKALV
-1037 TKLANL
+1037 TKLSDL
-1043 EEAEAKYQELKDAAD
+1043 EAAEAKYQELKEAAD
-1058 KEETDKAAAKAVDE
+1058 KEAADKAAA
-1072 KITAIGEVTLGSKAA
+1072 G
-1087 IDEARTAYEALTA
+1087 
-1100 DQKALVTKL
+1100 
-1109 ANLEEAEAKYQELK
+1109 
-1123 DAADKEE
+1123 
-1130 TDKAAAKAVDEKITA
+1130 AVDEKITA

-1165 ALTGD
+1165 ALTVD

-1217 QEELTALIEAAE
+1217 QEELTALIEAAK

-1256 TDDQLAEEEKLAADQ
+1256 TDDRLAEEEKLAADQ
-1271 AAAGAVDEK
+1271 AAAGEVDEK

-1305 TEDQKAL
+1305 TGDQKAL

-1333 DDQIDDPGQPDDNDQ
+1333 DDKIDDPGQPDDNDQ